1 MIMKKIILYMII
13 LVCIFF
19 IYTQYKK
26 SLRTEQKPTSPQS
39 TKQDISMVES
49 SLDLESDYLLDLAGT
64 SLVWTGSSSVKTH
77 TGTIAISSVSIF
89 KNNDLISGNVV
100 IDMETLVGDSGDR
113 LDTHLKSEDFF
124 AVEQYPTASLSFH
137 EVSLGMFEGTLTIRD
152 ISMPISFTADRVE
165 SFDNML
171 VLNTRIEFNRTH
183 YGIDYR
189 SSGIV
194 GIVKDTIIDDTVTLD
209 VVLSL
214 LEKTA

>member
-1 MIMKKIILYMII
+1 MII

-26 SLRTEQKPTSPQS
+26 SLQTEPEPNVPKTIEGDAGP
-39 TKQDISMVES
+39 
-49 SLDLESDYLLDLAGT
+49 DLPSDYLLDLAGT
-64 SLVWTGSSSVKTH
+64 SLVWTGSSIAKTH
-77 TGTIAISSVSIF
+77 TGTVAISSLSIM

-100 IDMETLVGDSGDR
+100 IDMETLIGDSGDR

-124 AVEQYPTASLSFH
+124 AVEQYPTASLSFQ
-137 EVSLGMFEGTLTIRD
+137 EVSLGMFEGILTIRG
-152 ISMPISFTADRVE
+152 IAKPISFTVDRVE
-165 SFDNML
+165 SSDNTL
-171 VLNTRIEFNRTH
+171 VFKTRIDFNRTH

-189 SSGIV
+189 SAGIV
-194 GIVKDTIIDDTVTLD
+194 GTVKDTVIDDTITLD